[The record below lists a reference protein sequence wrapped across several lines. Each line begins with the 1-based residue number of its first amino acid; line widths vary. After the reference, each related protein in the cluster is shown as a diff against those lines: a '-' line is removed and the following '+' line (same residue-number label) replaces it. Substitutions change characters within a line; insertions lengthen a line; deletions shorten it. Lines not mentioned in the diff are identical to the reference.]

1 MKGKKLLAG
10 ILSAAMV
17 LGTMAFP
24 VFADETGIETVNE
37 PETSEQPTTELKP
50 DYSWYTADAEEYTI
64 SDVAD
69 LIGFSDISNGK
80 VDFDEDGK
88 GDPVNFAGKTVSLE
102 SDIDMSDVKNWLS
115 IGAKSKG
122 KFQGTFDGKGHTISN
137 FTSLSNGFFVNE
149 QSACYG
155 NGFFGNLDG
164 ATIKNVT
171 FDSAVVRCVT
181 AGNVFGVAVAYS
193 YGNSVLENISVTNS
207 DIKGFGKVG
216 GILGMAADK
225 KQTTIK
231 DCSVSDTTI
240 DAHYDAGGIA
250 GLVQG
255 TIVSTGNS
263 VSNVTFAKK
272 SATPGQDFC
281 EINTEITCTDSAKSC
296 PGAGTKVKGLYM
308 NMYGY
313 YYGGYAEFYIMYGD
327 SSHDCELKDETNKL
341 ANSEIMH
348 DAVAAI
354 GNVKY
359 ETLAD
364 AVAAAQDGATIKIL
378 SNVTESIEIAAG
390 KNITLDLNGKTLT
403 NTGDANTITN
413 NGTLEIVDSSAD
425 KTGKVENA
433 NTSKAIL
440 FNAGGATA
448 TLNGGT
454 FERTESK
461 TYYAIKNL
469 GTMIIN
475 KGVTVKQF
483 NESSSA
489 VANGCADSSEY
500 TGSDV
505 KLTINGGTFVQGLIT
520 IKNDECG
527 VLEINGGSFKN
538 IKGNYTVFN
547 WNKAVINDGT
557 FEANYVVGNGKYNDN
572 AVGDV
577 DIKGGT
583 FNGIICPDQPDG
595 HPSEDISISG
605 GTFSTNVNKYVAD
618 GYIAV
623 ENDGKYT
630 AKKSDIQVEDTAQ
643 AVSTTIALNGLEE
656 NLKTNHSDLFKDGEQ
671 AIYKTMVDVPS
682 ADDQTKAASVEKAE
696 NAKREMYDIKVVKFV
711 GGVAVKEIPV
721 KGQEVTLTLGTPVK
735 ADEEVKVTHIG
746 GNGAATPIKNV
757 KADGNKITFTA
768 PSFSTYVVDV
778 VPAAVTVTD
787 IAENIDVKYENMV
800 VDGKTA
806 TFDLVIEGA
815 DDKTIN
821 RFSSSEWTFNITD
834 GFAYS
839 IEPAPFVNITVPAD
853 EVNGVY
859 GLNMNGKTYSDATG
873 KKIKLAAV
881 TVTGDGEF
889 EFNATSAKLHAAKI
903 ADNIVTD
910 FDSAAT
916 TENGKVNIPTD
927 PAKAELTTKKYDLT
941 VNIAF
946 NNAVENN
953 AKAYQDMTVTVSGG
967 DLTDALTYELG
978 SDNTDVAYNDGYN
991 FTVSGKL
998 SENNTYT
1005 VKVEG
1010 AGYRTARYT
1019 VTMTGNKT
1027 LNFWNNV
1034 MDNAIVVEE
1043 GNPLYTRNVTFLAGD
1058 IVKDN
1063 KINIYDLSAVVSYFG
1078 TKTDKTATSEYA
1090 KYDLNR
1096 DGVIDSKDVAY
1107 VLVSWGK

>member
-1 MKGKKLLAG
+1 MKKHARFAQKNFQKEGLKFMKGKKLLAG
-10 ILSAAMV
+10 VLSAAMV

-50 DYSWYTADAEEYTI
+50 DYSWYTADAEEYKI

-115 IGAKSKG
+115 IGAKSR
-122 KFQGTFDGKGHTISN
+122 FQGTFNGNDHTISN
-137 FTSLSNGFFVNE
+137 FTSVTNGFLLSGE
-149 QSACYG
+149 AWYG
-155 NGFFGNLDG
+155 NGFFGNLGG
-164 ATIKNVT
+164 ATIKDVT
-171 FDSAVVRCVT
+171 FDNADVKCVQPYNY
-181 AGNVFGVAVAYS
+181 GNVYGIVSAYS
-193 YGNSVLENISVTNS
+193 YGEVTFENVHVSNSSVY
-207 DIKGFGKVG
+207 GYGKIG
-216 GILGMAADK
+216 GILGMAADPDHGK
-225 KQTTIK
+225 TIVK
-231 DCSVSDTTI
+231 NCSVENTEI
-240 DAHYDAGGIA
+240 NACYNAGGMI
-250 GLVQG
+250 GNVQG
-255 TIVSTGNS
+255 KIVMSGNT
-263 VSNVTFAKK
+263 VENITFNKADGNDYK
-272 SATPGQDFC
+272 
-281 EINTEITCTDSAKSC
+281 ELNTEITCTEENKYC
-296 PGAGTKVKGLYM
+296 EGAGTKVDGTYWVY
-308 NMYGY
+308 NGY
-313 YYGGYAEFYIMYGD
+313 YWGGFADFYVRYGH
-327 SSHDCELKDETNKL
+327 SSHDCTVKGEDFGL
-341 ANSEIMH
+341 ANGEIVH
-348 DAVAAI
+348 NATAQI
-354 GNVKY
+354 GDKKY
-359 ETLAD
+359 LTLAD
-364 AVAAAQDGATIKIL
+364 AVVNAAKGDTVQLLCDTIGTGVKVESGKDITIDFGGHEYIMNNPLVGSSKDYETNGFQLLQNSKI
-378 SNVTESIEIAAG
+378 VM
-390 KNITLDLNGKTLT
+390 K
-403 NTGDANTITN
+403 
-413 NGTLEIVDSSAD
+413 NGTLYSD
-425 KTGKVENA
+425 
-433 NTSKAIL
+433 
-440 FNAGGATA
+440 
-448 TLNGGT
+448 
-454 FERTESK
+454 
-461 TYYAIKNL
+461 
-469 GTMIIN
+469 
-475 KGVTVKQF
+475 
-483 NESSSA
+483 
-489 VANGCADSSEY
+489 VANILIQNYANLTLEDMNLSLNRVHENPKQPLY
-500 TGSDV
+500 TLSNNNGHVILTGNTNISALDRNFAFDV
-505 KLTINGGTFVQGLIT
+505 CRYSNYPGVSVTLDENMTGTINGRIELSGTKKADNDFELI
-520 IKNDECG
+520 IKNG
-527 VLEINGGSFKN
+527 NVNGQIVNSAPTAN
-538 IKGNYTVFN
+538 I
-547 WNKAVINDGT
+547 
-557 FEANYVVGNGKYNDN
+557 
-572 AVGDV
+572 
-577 DIKGGT
+577 
-583 FNGIICPDQPDG
+583 Q
-595 HPSEDISISG
+595 ISG

-630 AKKSDIQVEDTAQ
+630 VKKSDIQVEDTAQ

-656 NLKTNHSDLFKDGEQ
+656 NLKTNHSALFKDGEQ
-671 AIYKTMVDVPS
+671 AIYKTVVDVPS

-711 GGVAVKEIPV
+711 GGVAVDKIPV
-721 KGQEVTLTLGTPVK
+721 TNQEVTLTLGTPVNPG
-735 ADEEVKVTHIG
+735 ERVKVTHID
-746 GNGAATPIKNV
+746 GNGVAQEISDV
-757 KADGNKITFTA
+757 KADGNKVTFTA

-778 VPAAVTVTD
+778 VPAAVTD
-787 IAENIDVKYENMV
+787 IAENIDVKFENMV

-815 DDKTIN
+815 YDKTIN
-821 RFSSSEWTFNITD
+821 RFSSSEWTFKVTD

-881 TVTGDGEF
+881 TVTGDGKF
-889 EFNATSAKLHAAKI
+889 EFNAASAKLHAAKI

-916 TENGKVNIPTD
+916 AENGKVNIPTE

-946 NNAVENN
+946 NNAVDNN
-953 AKAYQDMTVTVSGG
+953 EKAYQDMTVTVSGG

-978 SDNTDVAYNDGYN
+978 SDNTDVAYNGGYN

-1034 MDNAIVVEE
+1034 KDNKMQVEE
-1043 GNPLYTRNVTFLAGD
+1043 GVGEAKATTFLAGD
-1058 IVKDN
+1058 IVKDGT
-1063 KINIYDLSAVVSYFG
+1063 INIYDLSAVVSYFG
-1078 TKTDKTATSEYA
+1078 TDNLVAEHHEYA

-1096 DGVIDSKDVAY
+1096 DGKIDSKDVAY